1 MIEIGKINNLIVSKH
16 STHGVYLKDEDADEE
31 VLLPNAFVDKKLSV
45 NDVISVFI
53 YKDSE
58 DRIVAT
64 TETPKLFLGQ
74 FELLRIKDIAKV
86 GAFADWGLQK
96 DLLIPYS
103 EQKHE
108 LEVGEEYIVY
118 LYLDEQT
125 KRLVGSTKIRKHLQ
139 KEEVNL
145 TPGDEVSLMAFDVS
159 DLGVSVIVNEKYSG
173 MVYDDEIYEPLE
185 YGEKLK
191 GYVKKV
197 RPDGRLDITLRKFG
211 YKKVATGSDKI
222 LEKLNQNN
230 GFLNLHD
237 KSSPEEISNQLKMSK
252 KVFKKAI
259 GDLYKRKK
267 ITIEEK
273 GIRLIS

>member
-16 STHGVYLKDEDADEE
+16 STHGVYLKDEDSDEE
-31 VLLPNAFVDKKLSV
+31 VLLPNAFVDSKLSV
-45 NDVISVFI
+45 DDVISVFI

-74 FELLRIKDIAKV
+74 FELLRIKDVTKV

-108 LEVGEEYIVY
+108 LEVGEEYIVH
-118 LYLDEQT
+118 LYLDEQS

-139 KEEVNL
+139 KEGIVL
-145 TPGDEVSLMAFDVS
+145 TPGDEVDLMAFDVS
-159 DLGVSVIVNEKYSG
+159 DMGVSVIVNEKYSG

-197 RPDGRLDITLRKFG
+197 REDGRLDITLRKFG
-211 YKKVATGSDKI
+211 YKKVSSESDKI
-222 LEKLNQNN
+222 LKKLNENN

-267 ITIEEK
+267 IKIEK
-273 GIRLIS
+273 DGIRLIS